1 MIWAFK
7 KCLVDISANAVRQ
20 FQVRQCGKKDEAQ
33 YLEEDFRENPFQHIS
48 FLYYLKIDF
57 VKKIDVSSH
66 FIESFIKSFL
76 HRVGNFLKNF

>member
-48 FLYYLKIDF
+48 FLHYLKIYF
-57 VKKIDVSSH
+57 VKKNTKIYVKLMDEKIGS
-66 FIESFIKSFL
+66 
-76 HRVGNFLKNF
+76 